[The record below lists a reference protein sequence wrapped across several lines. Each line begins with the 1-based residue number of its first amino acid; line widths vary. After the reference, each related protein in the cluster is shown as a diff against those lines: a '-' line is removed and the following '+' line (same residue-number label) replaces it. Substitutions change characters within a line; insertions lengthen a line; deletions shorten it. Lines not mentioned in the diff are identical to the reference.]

1 MALSQRLISQRLLS
15 KSAPSGHKPLREYP
29 SSILTSFIK
38 LHRGSQKP
46 MSQTYTLAN
55 SPFQE
60 SLEGMVKEIQQKYG
74 QEADDSLYL
83 AVTKRMSHRPYN
95 NDDRAYLTGLISD
108 VQSAKREFNEVC
120 FDSDIA
126 YIVFSTLKFAVM
138 AEMVD

>member
-1 MALSQRLISQRLLS
+1 
-15 KSAPSGHKPLREYP
+15 
-29 SSILTSFIK
+29 
-38 LHRGSQKP
+38 
-46 MSQTYTLAN
+46 MSQTYALAN

-60 SLEGMVKEIQQKYG
+60 SLEGIVKEIQQKYG
-74 QEADDSLYL
+74 QEAEDSLYL

-95 NDDRAYLTGLISD
+95 NDNRAYLAGLISD

-138 AEMVD
+138 AEMAG